1 MKAFGRIWKKTTA
14 ALLIL
19 LMLLLGACSNAGG
32 GEAEDASGESDGGQ
46 GTSEESTAAP
56 ENGEVVILFT
66 SDIHCGIDEGF
77 GFAGLQQ
84 IRDELEAEGYTV
96 ILVDDGDAVQGET
109 IGTLSNGEAIIKLM
123 NAMHYDVAIPGN
135 HEFDYGMEE
144 FLHLTEMAEF
154 PYVSCN
160 FNKEGELVFAPY
172 VIKEAA
178 GHKIAFIGVTTPT
191 TLTSS
196 TPSTFQNEAGEYN
209 YGFLQDDDGEA
220 LYAAVQ
226 KSIDDARA
234 EGADYV
240 YVLGHLGYYAEVSPW
255 SYADVIENTTGIDVF
270 LDGHSHDTEQVVM
283 KDKAGNDVPRS
294 ACGTK
299 MNCIG
304 YSYIHADGTIET
316 NIWSW
321 SNKIGAPRLMGLHNE
336 MDDEVRAAQEA
347 LAAETE
353 KVVAQSNVELTIYD
367 PVEVDN
373 SGNPIRMIRRAETNL
388 GDFCADAFRIQCGTD
403 VGIIS
408 GGGIRANIERGD
420 ITYGDILD
428 VFPFGNEVCVMEVT
442 GQQLLDALE
451 WTSRSI
457 PGENGGFLQVSGMSY
472 EIDVSVPSG
481 CIADENG
488 MCIGIEGERRVKNV
502 MVGGEPI
509 DPQKTY
515 TVASIDYILKQNGDG
530 ITAFDGAK
538 VLRDGIMIDNQ
549 LLINY
554 ITEALGG
561 EIGGEYADPYGQ
573 GRIVIL
579 NGGE

>member
-388 GDFCADAFRIQCGTD
+388 SDFCADAFRIQCGTD

-420 ITYGDILD
+420 ITYGDIID

>member
-178 GHKIAFIGVTTPT
+178 GHKIAVIGVTTPT

-420 ITYGDILD
+420 ITYGDIID

>member
-420 ITYGDILD
+420 ITYGDIID

>member
-420 ITYGDILD
+420 ITYGDIID

-579 NGGE
+579 NGGD